1 MSVIVHIFELAGQI
15 IVYISGIIEPDMKDP
30 FWAELMASIS
40 FLNMRESMQ
49 KMSRSLESIKKAQRT
64 AAIQMGQTAKQEAQ
78 AQVPPH
84 IVTSHWQKSIGY
96 HIEHVSDLKII
107 LTVGSNGAERYYYI
121 QEATNHPIEIGQH
134 RARPKMEEIYQKII
148 TAGLLGKSITQSISS
163 SNIDEFGMMA
173 GF

>member
-1 MSVIVHIFELAGQI
+1 
-15 IVYISGIIEPDMKDP
+15 
-30 FWAELMASIS
+30 MASIS

-49 KMSRSLESIKKAQRT
+49 KMTRSLESTKKAQRT

-84 IVTSHWQKSIGY
+84 VVTGAWLHSINY
-96 HIEHVSDLKII
+96 SIEQINDLKIR

-121 QEATNHPIEIGQH
+121 QEALHHPIEIGQH
-134 RARPKMEEIYQKII
+134 RARPKMEDIYQKII
-148 TAGLLGKSITQSISS
+148 TAGLLGRAITQSVSS
-163 SNIDEFGMMA
+163 SNIDEFGSMA

>member
-1 MSVIVHIFELAGQI
+1 MAQI
-15 IVYISGIIEPDMKDP
+15 
-30 FWAELMASIS
+30 A
-40 FLNMRESMQ
+40 FLNQHQAIRNMT
-49 KMSRSLESIKKAQRT
+49 RSLESIKKAQRQ

-121 QEATNHPIEIGQH
+121 QEATNHPIEIGRH

-148 TAGLLGKSITQSISS
+148 TQGLLGRAITQNVSS